1 MMPLSRCAH
10 AICDSCTVININKYE
25 KEQFIH
31 DVNGGESKAVKFIRK
46 DDITHHH
53 HVAKMSM

>member
-31 DVNGGESKAVKFIRK
+31 DVNGDGSKTAKFIK
-46 DDITHHH
+46 KVDIIHHYI
-53 HVAKMSM
+53 ASMSM